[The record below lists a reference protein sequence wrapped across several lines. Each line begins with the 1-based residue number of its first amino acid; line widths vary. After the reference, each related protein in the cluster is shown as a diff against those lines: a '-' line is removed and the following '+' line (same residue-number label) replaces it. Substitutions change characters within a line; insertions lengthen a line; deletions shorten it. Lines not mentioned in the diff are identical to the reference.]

1 MLADTDSTTRT
12 ARMQTRQIPVLLTPD
27 GETAVQDTTDII
39 DFLERRCD
47 STHTHLSL
55 SLFRIRRTA

>member
-1 MLADTDSTTRT
+1 MLTSPHIQTRT
-12 ARMQTRQIPVLLTPD
+12 HSHTHAHHNQIPVLLTPD

-47 STHTHLSL
+47 DSTP
-55 SLFRIRRTA
+55 LFRVCHTP